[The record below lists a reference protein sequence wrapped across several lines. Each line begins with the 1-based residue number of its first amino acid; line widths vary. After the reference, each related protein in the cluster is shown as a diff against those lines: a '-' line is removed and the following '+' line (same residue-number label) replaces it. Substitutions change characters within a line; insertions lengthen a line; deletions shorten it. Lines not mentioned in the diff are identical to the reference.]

1 VPLRASGHSDHRIDL
16 RTEATDGTPIP
27 SEASAPLRAL
37 RRGEAIYDEQ
47 VVLQPDA
54 RRIPATIDAVPL
66 RAADGTLTGIVSLV
80 HDRSAPAQLA
90 ALRET
95 LVAIASHQMKN
106 PLTVIL
112 GYSALLLK
120 SPMLDADSRARRAV
134 TKIRRESLRLRHLA
148 DNLLEFSRLE
158 LGRGVIQA
166 VPFDLADLVRSVA
179 TRQRPD
185 GSTRPIQLRAK
196 LTEIPY
202 TGDYGRLS
210 QVLDCLVA
218 RRAETAGNAD
228 LGMALG
234 RPTIA
239 ELAAAG
245 ATSALPPGETYAA
258 IAIGGGAVADTPA
271 PHRAAWQP
279 FTALDNAESTTEDR
293 DLDVLVSATLV
304 RKHGGMLYA
313 SPGVRG
319 EDYLLIL
326 PIA

>member
-1 VPLRASGHSDHRIDL
+1 LRA
-16 RTEATDGTPIP
+16 EATDGTPIP
-27 SEASAPLRAL
+27 PEAIAPLRAL

-47 VVLQPDA
+47 VVLQPEA

-66 RAADGTLTGIVSLV
+66 RAASLA

-120 SPMLDADSRARRAV
+120 SPLLDRDSRARRAV
-134 TKIRRESLRLRHLA
+134 TRIRRESLRLRHLA
-148 DNLLEFSRLE
+148 DNLLDFSRLE
-158 LGRGVIQA
+158 LGRGGIQT

-179 TRQRPD
+179 THQRPD
-185 GSTRPIQLRAK
+185 GGPRPIQLRAAPAE
-196 LTEIPY
+196 LPY
-202 TGDYGRLS
+202 TGDYSRLA
-210 QVLDCLVA
+210 QALECLIA
-218 RRAETAGNAD
+218 RRAATAGHAS
-228 LGMALG
+228 LGIALG
-234 RPTIA
+234 RPTAA

-245 ATSALPPGETYAA
+245 ATSALPPGEAYAA
-258 IAIGGGAVADTPA
+258 IAIGGEAAAAGPA
-271 PHRAAWQP
+271 PHRAAWHP
-279 FTALDNAESTTEDR
+279 CTALDTAVSTAEDG

-304 RKHGGMLYA
+304 RKHGGMLYT
-313 SPGVRG
+313 SPGGRG
-319 EDYLLIL
+319 EDYLLVF